1 MVRSISDSDIGSS
14 RPSLELL
21 DKGNC
26 WCVHDFPHYQHP
38 YLTLFGNLDIP
49 SIAQKKLSRV
59 GTEASNISKLLT
71 SKINDEEDIPTTPV
85 EEAQDSIAQSV
96 DSPAAKIQAPEPRP
110 RILRSASDSF
120 LPTALSSQQMDLT
133 PSIDP
138 DHARAVTFSDT
149 DDVDGY
155 DKKNSLLF
163 QRAHSFT
170 SVPMLTEVPR

>member
-1 MVRSISDSDIGSS
+1 M
-14 RPSLELL
+14 
-21 DKGNC
+21 
-26 WCVHDFPHYQHP
+26 
-38 YLTLFGNLDIP
+38 FGNLDIP

>member
-1 MVRSISDSDIGSS
+1 
-14 RPSLELL
+14 
-21 DKGNC
+21 
-26 WCVHDFPHYQHP
+26 
-38 YLTLFGNLDIP
+38 LFGNLDIP
-49 SIAQKKLSRV
+49 SIARKKLSRV

-71 SKINDEEDIPTTPV
+71 SKINDEDIPTTPV

-96 DSPAAKIQAPEPRP
+96 DSPAGKVHAPEPRP
-110 RILRSASDSF
+110 RILRSASDSL
-120 LPTALSSQQMDLT
+120 LPTAVSSQQMDLT